1 MAFGT
6 LLWKSV
12 ILTSVTLLLR
22 DIAGIG
28 SAPRLAT
35 KAVVLMQSS
44 RATCGVKLP
53 ICFYRDGFRAHEIQP
68 PRLGY
73 TV

>member
-12 ILTSVTLLLR
+12 ILTSVTRFLR

-28 SAPRLAT
+28 FAPL
-35 KAVVLMQSS
+35 VV
-44 RATCGVKLP
+44 K
-53 ICFYRDGFRAHEIQP
+53 H
-68 PRLGY
+68 
-73 TV
+73 

>member
-22 DIAGIG
+22 DLAGIG
-28 SAPRLAT
+28 SAPQIRPREAKIGTNLQ
-35 KAVVLMQSS
+35 VEII
-44 RATCGVKLP
+44 P
-53 ICFYRDGFRAHEIQP
+53 YRSGAP
-68 PRLGY
+68 AMP
-73 TV
+73 

>member
-1 MAFGT
+1 MAFGI

-28 SAPRLAT
+28 SAPRIEIVHTLRKGQLTTKDISVQSLADT
-35 KAVVLMQSS
+35 
-44 RATCGVKLP
+44 
-53 ICFYRDGFRAHEIQP
+53 FYSLAA
-68 PRLGY
+68 
-73 TV
+73 

>member
-12 ILTSVTLLLR
+12 ILTSVALLLR

-28 SAPRLAT
+28 SAPQSVACNPFVDFSSLT
-35 KAVVLMQSS
+35 VVFLVSS
-44 RATCGVKLP
+44 
-53 ICFYRDGFRAHEIQP
+53 
-68 PRLGY
+68 
-73 TV
+73 